1 MPCNDNFIVVKIAA
15 DSFLFETVNADL
27 GSFVCYYKSEQQL
40 LQIGQ
45 LLLLQIRAAITN
57 RGDYC
62 KLLHNTNEL
71 IWGKIYW
78 YNFLKYQKPNL
89 GVTLCC
95 LRKIKGIRNFWNF
108 LAIIALYLN
117 AKYSEKHY
125 KVLLRYFGNRKTDD
139 GKITEHPVELRCKTF
154 RKSIEKH
161 LQWIPF

>member
-1 MPCNDNFIVVKIAA
+1 MQIWAA
-15 DSFLFETVNADL
+15 LFAITNQSNSCYKS
-27 GSFVCYYKSEQQL
+27 GSFCYYKSGQL
-40 LQIGQ
+40 LQIG
-45 LLLLQIRAAITN
+45 AIIASCCTIPMN
-57 RGDYC
+57 QSEAKYTSTIF
-62 KLLHNTNEL
+62 K
-71 IWGKIYW
+71 
-78 YNFLKYQKPNL
+78 KYQKPNL

-161 LQWIPF
+161 LRWIPF